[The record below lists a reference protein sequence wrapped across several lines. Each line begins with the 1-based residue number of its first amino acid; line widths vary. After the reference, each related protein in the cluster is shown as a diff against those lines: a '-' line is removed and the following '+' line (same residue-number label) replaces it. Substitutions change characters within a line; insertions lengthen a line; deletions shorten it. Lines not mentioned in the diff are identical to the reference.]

1 MGKVTA
7 KAEAGPE
14 KGRKAAYFARNRAAL
29 ILATQ
34 ELLGDKGWNA
44 TIEQVASHAE
54 ISVSTVYQH
63 FDSKDELFKASI
75 SEAWATFVGWALN
88 AASNTKDPVE
98 QLVVP
103 MRLMNRMHVT
113 HPMYAQMVAKNQNE
127 ITQLIPALTKDLG
140 DAMRQLL
147 KAKILEVD
155 NAEIRISNLKAVLW
169 QIFLLHLNDPK
180 VKATEADLAI
190 AIALPMLGISASK
203 ANAITTAE
211 LPVDATKQVL

>member
-1 MGKVTA
+1 MSKLTA

-34 ELLGDKGWNA
+34 DLLGDKGWNA

-63 FDSKDELFKASI
+63 FDSKDELFKACI
-75 SEAWATFVGWALN
+75 IEGWVTFVGWALE
-88 AASNTKDPVE
+88 AASKTKDPLE

-103 MRLMNRMHVT
+103 MRLMARMNTT
-113 HPMYAQMVAKNQNE
+113 HPMYARMVAKNQNE
-127 ITQLIPALTKDLG
+127 ITQLIPTLTKDLG
-140 DAMRQLL
+140 DAMRALV
-147 KAKILEVD
+147 KAKVLEVD
-155 NAEIRISNLKAVLW
+155 NADMRISNLKAVLW
-169 QIFLLHLNDPK
+169 QIFLLQLTDPK
-180 VKATEADLAI
+180 AKATEADLAI

-211 LPVDATKQVL
+211 LPVDASKQVL

>member
-1 MGKVTA
+1 MTA

-75 SEAWATFVGWALN
+75 SEAWATFVGWALK
-88 AASNTKDPVE
+88 AASNTKDPLE

-113 HPMYAQMVAKNQNE
+113 HPMFAKMVAKNQNE

-155 NAEIRISNLKAVLW
+155 NPEIRISNLKAVLW

-180 VKATEADLAI
+180 AKATEADLAI

-203 ANAITTAE
+203 ATSITTAE

>member
-1 MGKVTA
+1 MSKLTA
-7 KAEAGPE
+7 KAEVGPE
-14 KGRKAAYFARNRAAL
+14 KGRKAAYFSRNRTAL

-44 TIEQVASHAE
+44 TIEQVASNAE

-63 FDSKDELFKASI
+63 FDSKDELFKACI
-75 SEAWATFVGWALN
+75 IEGWVTFVGWALKS
-88 AASNTKDPVE
+88 ASNTKDPLE

-103 MRLMNRMHVT
+103 MRLMARMTAT
-113 HPMYAQMVAKNQNE
+113 HPMFAKMVAKNQNE
-127 ITQLIPALTKDLG
+127 ITQMIPALTKDLG
-140 DAMRQLL
+140 DVMRHLV
-147 KAKILEVD
+147 KAKILDVD
-155 NAEIRISNLKAVLW
+155 SADIRINNLKAVLW

-180 VKATEADLAI
+180 ANATEADLAI

-203 ANAITTAE
+203 ASAITTAE

>member
-1 MGKVTA
+1 VSKLTA
-7 KAEAGPE
+7 KAEVGPE
-14 KGRKAAYFARNRAAL
+14 KGRKAAYFSRNRTAL

-44 TIEQVASHAE
+44 TIEQVASNAE

-63 FDSKDELFKASI
+63 FDSKDELFKACI
-75 SEAWATFVGWALN
+75 IEGWVTFVGWALKS
-88 AASNTKDPVE
+88 ASNTKDPLE

-103 MRLMNRMHVT
+103 MRLMARMTAT
-113 HPMYAQMVAKNQNE
+113 HPMFAKMVAKNQNE
-127 ITQLIPALTKDLG
+127 ITQMIPALTKDLG
-140 DAMRQLL
+140 DVMRHLV
-147 KAKILEVD
+147 KAKILDVD
-155 NAEIRISNLKAVLW
+155 SADIRINNLKAVLW

-180 VKATEADLAI
+180 ANATEADLAI

-203 ANAITTAE
+203 ASAITTAE